1 MIRRKY
7 IGQQTQDDFVY
18 PNNDVPLYDVEIT
31 HDINNN
37 CVSGSTTGVTIGTGS
52 TANGLQ
58 ISFDYTWVKNNAE
71 PFFLDNG
78 QMAIL
83 SVHILR
89 PTDDYYK
96 PWRLV
101 HYVSTASTGSTT
113 VSGTVSTT
121 ITSAEAGGQF
131 TSGTYSFEIRFIGKR
146 CVFPVSDCDVVYTAP
161 VTPTPTATPT
171 PTPTPATPTPTPTPT
186 TVCGDCY
193 SATTINITDTGYLKW
208 NTCSGTTLYAF
219 VSSTGTYA
227 IPGCIEKDSILPGFP
242 YADVANWSSITYSG
256 DCADPCVTPT
266 PTPTP
271 GTPTPTPTPGGL
283 FALTG
288 CGRSNTNEGGACSDA
303 SANNRTF
310 YSTCDL
316 ANFGIGCY
324 VYEDAAGTVPVA
336 YTYIY
341 IGNLGNYDTD
351 GLTGYV
357 TDLSSNQC

>member
-7 IGQQTQDDFVY
+7 IGQQTQNDFVY
-18 PNNDVPLYDVEIT
+18 PNNDAPLYDVEIT

-52 TANGLQ
+52 TANGLE
-58 ISFDYTWVKNNAE
+58 ISFNYTWVKNNAE

-121 ITSAEAGGQF
+121 ITSTEAGGQF

-146 CVFPVSDCDVVYTAP
+146 CVFPISDCDVAYTAP
-161 VTPTPTATPT
+161 G
-171 PTPTPATPTPTPTPT
+171 TPTPTPTPT
-186 TVCGDCY
+186 PGTPTPTPTPSPTPTGPCGDCY
-193 SATTINITDTGYLKW
+193 SATTLNITDTGYLKYTECDGDVIYV
-208 NTCSGTTLYAF
+208 NVG
-219 VSSTGTYA
+219 STGTYTINA
-227 IPGCIEKDSILPGFP
+227 CIQNNSVLPGFP
-242 YADVANWSSITYSG
+242 FADLANWSSITYSG
-256 DCADPCVTPT
+256 DCADPCPTPT
-266 PTPTP
+266 PTPTM
-271 GTPTPTPTPGGL
+271 TVTPTPGGL

-303 SANNRTF
+303 TSNNRTF
-310 YSTCDL
+310 YSDCDL
-316 ANFGIGCY
+316 ANFGIGCT
-324 VYEDAAGTVPVA
+324 VYEDSGGTIPVA

-351 GLTGYV
+351 GVTGFV
-357 TDLSSNQC
+357 TAVSANQC